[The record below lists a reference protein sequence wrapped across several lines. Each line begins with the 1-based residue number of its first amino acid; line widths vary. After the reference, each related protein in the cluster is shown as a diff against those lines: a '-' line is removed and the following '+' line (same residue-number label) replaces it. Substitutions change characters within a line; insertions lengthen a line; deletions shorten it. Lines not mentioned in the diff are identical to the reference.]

1 MLISV
6 SHVTR
11 YTYDEPARY
20 AIQAL
25 RLTPPHFEGQRVL
38 DWTVRAPGIEKA
50 IHFVDGYGN
59 GAVLVTY
66 AEEHTEIEIVAEG
79 VVETTDS
86 AGIVR
91 GLPETAPARIY
102 MRETPATKP
111 DDGIRKIAQSLT
123 GATELDR
130 LHALMDLIRD
140 QIEYETGATTAIS
153 TASEVLAQG
162 RGVCQDHAHVFISA
176 ARCLGIP
183 ARYVNGYYL
192 SGAGMPEPAH
202 HAWAEA
208 KVAHLGWVGFDVA
221 NRVCPD
227 AHYIRLA
234 AGLDAL
240 SASPIRGSRPGA
252 SGAAERLIVVVNV
265 REHQGMQQQQ
275 QQQQQLPE

>member
-25 RLTPPHFEGQRVL
+25 RLTPPQFDGQRVL
-38 DWTVRAPGIEKA
+38 EWSVRAPGIEQA
-50 IHFVDGYGN
+50 VHFVDGFGN
-59 GAVLVTY
+59 TAALVTC
-66 AEEHTEIEIVAEG
+66 ADEHTEIEIVAEG
-79 VVETTDS
+79 IVETADH

-91 GLPETAPARIY
+91 GLPEYAPARVY
-102 MRETPATKP
+102 LRETPTTKP
-111 DDGIRKIAQSLT
+111 DPAIRQIAQSVT

-130 LHALMDLIRD
+130 LHELMNMIRD
-140 QIEYETGATTAIS
+140 RVDYQTGATTALT

-192 SGAGMPEPAH
+192 SGAAMPETAH

-208 KVAHLGWVGFDVA
+208 RAADLGWVGFDVA

-234 AGLDAL
+234 VGLDAP

-252 SGAAERLIVVVNV
+252 AGAAERLSVVVNV
-265 REHQGMQQQQ
+265 MEQQQGMQQQQ
-275 QQQQQLPE
+275 